1 MFKNMGKFYKYIGSH
16 DIQNTVAHSPAGCQI
31 KSVNDVEKWIVQTRQ
46 KPNAWGVISATFIV
60 DSEGYLCIADRHSEH
75 IACSGGKVV
84 LSAGEI
90 FFVRGEQGLEVAEV
104 SNQST
109 GFCPESESWPLVAK
123 ALDQI
128 PLPHPGKFT
137 IEFVFR
143 RCPTCGQLNIVKD
156 NLFLC
161 AVCNTD
167 LPTIWN
173 CIS

>member
-1 MFKNMGKFYKYIGSH
+1 MDKLYKYIGSI
-16 DIQNTVAHSPAGCQI
+16 DIRNSVDNYPRGCRI
-31 KSVNDVEKWIVQTRQ
+31 KSVNDLEKWIVQTRQ
-46 KPNAWGVISATFIV
+46 KPNSWGVISATFIV
-60 DSEGYLCIADRHSEH
+60 DLKGYLCIADRHSEH
-75 IACSGGKVV
+75 IACSGGKAV

-104 SNQST
+104 SNQSV
-109 GFCPESESWPLVAK
+109 GFCPEPESWPLVGK

-137 IEFVFR
+137 IEFIFR
-143 RCPTCGQLNIVKD
+143 RCPACGQLNIVKD

-161 AVCNTD
+161 AVCHTD
-167 LPTIWN
+167 LPTIRN